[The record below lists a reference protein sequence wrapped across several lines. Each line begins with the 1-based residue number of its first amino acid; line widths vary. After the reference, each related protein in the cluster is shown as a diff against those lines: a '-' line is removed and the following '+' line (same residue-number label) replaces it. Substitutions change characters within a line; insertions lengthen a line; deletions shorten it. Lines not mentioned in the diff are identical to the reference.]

1 MRKETTAMS
10 SRSHHPTG
18 GRRSRLERYSGTPPV
33 AYQDGKDTKEVE
45 GHEGARSR
53 TRRTFLRILRLPSY
67 PSCLYTAS
75 FFRCRSRP
83 AAFSRSP
90 FPSSRSPPGPHPVA
104 SLIAPLMR
112 GPVPDVSSATV
123 LSAR

>member
-33 AYQDGKDTKEVE
+33 AYQDGKETEEDEGYE

-83 AAFSRSP
+83 AAFSSSP
-90 FPSSRSPPGPHPVA
+90 FSSSPSSHATSPVA
-104 SLIAPLMR
+104 SLIALLIR
-112 GPVPDVSSATV
+112 LPVGGGA
-123 LSAR
+123 

>member
-33 AYQDGKDTKEVE
+33 AYQDGKDKKEVEGYE

-53 TRRTFLRILRLPSY
+53 TRRPFLRILRLPSY

-75 FFRCRSRP
+75 FFHCRSGP
-83 AAFSRSP
+83 AAVSRAHLHSTC
-90 FPSSRSPPGPHPVA
+90 A
-104 SLIAPLMR
+104 A
-112 GPVPDVSSATV
+112 
-123 LSAR
+123 